1 MSIETERRIRTKN
14 RSNVHVQQCTHHGD
28 DDDDYNYDDGVKVA
42 IKLNVYKRRDNLH
55 TNSIESTS
63 QQFKIE
69 VVETKEHIE
78 KAKNRKRNETNI
90 QILHIDMH
98 VRTQTLGN

>member
-1 MSIETERRIRTKN
+1 M
-14 RSNVHVQQCTHHGD
+14 HVQQCTHHGD
-28 DDDDYNYDDGVKVA
+28 DDYDDDGVRVA
-42 IKLNVYKRRDNLH
+42 IKLIVHEKETTCIVH

-69 VVETKEHIE
+69 VETKEHIE

-90 QILHIDMH
+90 QILHIYMH